1 VDTLILGCTHYPLVE
16 SHIRRMHPNL
26 RIINPSEV
34 VVDTVEEILK
44 DRNAFADGSAAE
56 IENCFYASD
65 LSDNF
70 VAMID
75 RIFEGQAEKVA
86 FKNLDV

>member
-1 VDTLILGCTHYPLVE
+1 
-16 SHIRRMHPNL
+16 MHPNL

-44 DRNAFADGSAAE
+44 DCNAFADGSAAE